1 MNTNCKESFLG
12 IHKILLM
19 VFVFITFLIKYF
31 GVTFEINLISV
42 KLKRFLE
49 APKYRNKIYSQEK
62 HLAITQSTHLILSP
76 IEFMLESS

>member
-19 VFVFITFLIKYF
+19 VFVFITFLI
-31 GVTFEINLISV
+31 
-42 KLKRFLE
+42 
-49 APKYRNKIYSQEK
+49 KYRNKIYSQEK